1 MLMKK
6 LSFNKPLLVS
16 LITAFLFLQWS
27 STHIH
32 LASEHEHDSGQH
44 QHQVTTHQHQLTS
57 HHTDAIDIASDTLS
71 HADNHKV
78 VDLEYVCTQ
87 FHGKQGKLFT
97 VIPSTLWNVLERK
110 ISSKSVV
117 TSYQQG
123 NYQNYHQYTSI
134 RLRAP
139 PLAS

>member
-32 LASEHEHDSGQH
+32 LAGEHQHDSGQH
-44 QHQVTTHQHQLTS
+44 QHQVTTHQHQLNS
-57 HHTDAIDIASDTLS
+57 HHIDAIDIASDTLS

-110 ISSKSVV
+110 ISFKSVV
-117 TSYQQG
+117 ASYQQG
-123 NYQNYHQYTSI
+123 NYQSYHQYTSI

-139 PLAS
+139 PLTS

>member
-1 MLMKK
+1 MKK
-6 LSFNKPLLVS
+6 LNFNKPLLVS

-27 STHIH
+27 ATHIH

-57 HHTDAIDIASDTLS
+57 HHIDTIDIASDTLS

-78 VDLEYVCTQ
+78 VALEYVCAQ
-87 FHGKQGKLFT
+87 FHGTQGELFT
-97 VIPSTLWNVLERK
+97 VIPSTSWNVLERK
-110 ISSKSVV
+110 ISSKTVV
-117 TSYQQG
+117 ASYQQDI
-123 NYQNYHQYTSI
+123 YQNYHQYTSI

-139 PLAS
+139 PITS